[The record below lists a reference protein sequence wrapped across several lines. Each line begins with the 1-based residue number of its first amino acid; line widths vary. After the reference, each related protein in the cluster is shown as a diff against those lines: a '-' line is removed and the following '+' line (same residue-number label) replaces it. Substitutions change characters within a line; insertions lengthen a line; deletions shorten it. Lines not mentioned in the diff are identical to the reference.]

1 MAKKTVA
8 DSSSST
14 GQRVGLRYVG
24 NGAYLPGLPARDLGA
39 ADLVE
44 YGAII
49 AEMEQ
54 AGTLGQLY
62 EEVVSTSSTTGEGE
76 GVTNA

>member
-1 MAKKTVA
+1 MAKQKVA
-8 DSSSST
+8 PT
-14 GQRVGLRYVG
+14 RVGLRYLG
-24 NGAYLPGLPARDLGA
+24 GGYLPGLPARDLNA
-39 ADLVE
+39 AELVE
-44 YGAII
+44 YEAQI

-62 EEVVSTSSTTGEGE
+62 EEVTEPAEVTKGE

>member
-1 MAKKTVA
+1 MAKKA
-8 DSSSST
+8 AAA
-14 GQRVGLRYVG
+14 QRVGLRYIG
-24 NGAYLPGLPARDLGA
+24 GGSYLPGLPARDLSA

-62 EEVVSTSSTTGEGE
+62 EEVTSTGSVTGEGE

>member
-1 MAKKTVA
+1 MAKKTA
-8 DSSSST
+8 A
-14 GQRVGLRYVG
+14 QRVGLRYIG
-24 NGAYLPGLPARDLGA
+24 GGAYLPGLPARDLGA

-62 EEVVSTSSTTGEGE
+62 EEVTSTNAVAEGE